1 MEVAAYFFWFYL
13 LLLCVGVPF
22 FLSPYLSR
30 EMEQEKMKVLY
41 SLLEGLK
48 SKGYQRK
55 HCC

>member
-13 LLLCVGVPF
+13 LMLCVGVPF